1 MAALQDV
8 RDGIKTTLE
17 NNITGLRVYDVV
29 PDYALNFPVAIVLPV
44 NINFNI
50 SMQRGTDLYT
60 FDILVAVERGNSRT
74 AQDKLDQYITGQG
87 SSSLRQAIFNNRTLG
102 LDNTDATI
110 TGVSNYAGDV
120 NLNGID
126 AVGANISLEVYTKGS
141 A

>member
-1 MAALQDV
+1 VAALQEV

-17 NNITGLRVYDVV
+17 NNISGLRVYDVV

-50 SMQRGTDLYT
+50 SMQRGTDQYT

-110 TGVSNYAGDV
+110 TGVSNYAADV

-126 AVGANISLEVYTKGS
+126 AIGANVSLEVYTKGTS
-141 A
+141 

>member
-1 MAALQDV
+1 MAALHQV

-17 NNITGLRVYDVV
+17 NNISGLRVYDVV

-50 SMQRGTDLYT
+50 AMQRGTDQYT

-110 TGVSNYAGDV
+110 TGVSNYAADV

-126 AVGANISLEVYTKGS
+126 AIGANVSLEVYTKGTS
-141 A
+141 

>member
-1 MAALQDV
+1 MAALQEV

-17 NNITGLRVYDVV
+17 NNISGLRVYDVV

-50 SMQRGTDLYT
+50 AMQRGTDQYT

-110 TGVSNYAGDV
+110 TGVSNYAADV

-126 AVGANISLEVYTKGS
+126 AIGANVSLEVYTKGS
-141 A
+141 S

>member
-1 MAALQDV
+1 VSALQEV

-17 NNITGLRVYDVV
+17 NNISGLRVYDVV

-50 SMQRGTDLYT
+50 SMQRGTDQYT

-110 TGVSNYAGDV
+110 TGVSNYAADV

-126 AVGANISLEVYTKGS
+126 AIGANVSLEVYTKGTS
-141 A
+141 

>member
-1 MAALQDV
+1 MAALQEV

-17 NNITGLRVYDVV
+17 NNISGLRDYDVV

-50 SMQRGTDLYT
+50 SMQRGTDQYT

-110 TGVSNYAGDV
+110 TGVSNYAADV

-126 AVGANISLEVYTKGS
+126 AIGANVSLEVYTKGTS
-141 A
+141 

>member
-1 MAALQDV
+1 VASLQEV

-17 NNITGLRVYDVV
+17 NNIDGLRVYDVV
-29 PDYALNFPVAIVLPV
+29 PDYAINFPVAIVLPTS
-44 NINFNI
+44 ILFNVA
-50 SMQRGTDLYT
+50 MQRGTDLYN

-110 TGVSNYAGDV
+110 TGVGNYAADV

-126 AVGANISLEVYTKGS
+126 AIGANLSLDVYTKGTS
-141 A
+141 

>member
-17 NNITGLRVYDVV
+17 NNISGLRVYDVV

-50 SMQRGTDLYT
+50 SMQRGTDQYT

-110 TGVSNYAGDV
+110 TGVSNYAADV

-126 AVGANISLEVYTKGS
+126 AIGANVSLEVYTKGS
-141 A
+141 S

>member
-1 MAALQDV
+1 
-8 RDGIKTTLE
+8 
-17 NNITGLRVYDVV
+17 
-29 PDYALNFPVAIVLPV
+29 
-44 NINFNI
+44 
-50 SMQRGTDLYT
+50 MQRGTDQYT

-110 TGVSNYAGDV
+110 TGVSNYAADV

-126 AVGANISLEVYTKGS
+126 AIGVNVSLEVYTKGTS
-141 A
+141 

>member
-17 NNITGLRVYDVV
+17 NNISGLRVYDVV

-50 SMQRGTDLYT
+50 SMQRGTDQYT

-110 TGVSNYAGDV
+110 TGVSNYAADV

-126 AVGANISLEVYTKGS
+126 AVGANISLEVYTKGTS
-141 A
+141 

>member
-1 MAALQDV
+1 MASLQSV

-17 NNITGLRVYDVV
+17 SNVNGLRVYDIV
-29 PDYALNFPVAIVLPV
+29 PDYSINFPVAIVLPV
-44 NINFNI
+44 SIEFNVA
-50 SMQRGTDLYT
+50 MQRGTDLYT

-74 AQDKLDQYITGQG
+74 AQDKLDAYITGAG